1 MGRLAGAMALGLA
14 AVAAGQQPALM
25 AQSAAPAW
33 AEATGQLLAQAAQ
46 QGGRRLALV
55 IGNGAYV
62 DGPLPNAVNDA
73 EDVARTLRS
82 IGFQVFLLKNGDQ
95 QAMDAAV
102 DGFRRQLRR
111 GDLGLFYFSG
121 HGLQVAG
128 ESFLIPIGFNPT
140 VEANVKYKSL
150 RLNEIVNSLET
161 TDASTKVLI
170 LDACRNSLYRSWSMN
185 DRNYADRGL
194 AAPPDRTG
202 TLIVYATAAD
212 RFAKDSLD
220 AGSRNSPFTTFLL
233 RHLPTP
239 NLEIRELMMRVRRDV
254 RAATSNQQT
263 PYEYGSLIEQ
273 VVLFPL
279 SPTKPTLSKQSP
291 APIPVPAVASASP
304 AARPLASNTS
314 QPRPQPVSIPIP
326 SQSALSSS
334 ASASSPSPTYALKGH
349 TDEVA
354 SVAFSPDGRSIVSG
368 SRDKTLRLWD
378 ANSGRP
384 IGSPLQ
390 GHTGMVNS
398 VAFSPDGR
406 RIVSGSND
414 KTLRL
419 WDANSGRPIGA
430 PLRGHTDWVTSV
442 SFSPDGRRIV
452 SGSYSEDK
460 TLRLWDATSRQ
471 PIGLPLQGHT
481 SGVLTVAFSPDGRR
495 IVSAGDSTLRLWDSS
510 TGLPIG
516 PPLQARTGSLI
527 SSLFSNVYSVAFSP
541 DGLRIVSSHQ
551 DVTLAGSGDNKLRI
565 WDATSGLRIGKS
577 LQGHID
583 GVWAVAFSPD
593 GRRIVSGSWDKTLR
607 LWDANTGR
615 PIGLPLYGH
624 TDWVLSV
631 AFSPDGRRIVS
642 GSRDNTL
649 RLWDGETGAAI
660 GFAP

>member
-14 AVAAGQQPALM
+14 AVAVAAGQQPALM

-55 IGNGAYV
+55 IGNGAYE

-73 EDVARTLRS
+73 ADVARTLRS
-82 IGFQVFLLKNGDQ
+82 IGFQVSLLKNGDQ

-128 ESFLIPIGFNPT
+128 ESFLIPIGFKPT

-170 LDACRNSLYRSWSMN
+170 LDACRNSLHRSWSMN
-185 DRNYADRGL
+185 DRNFAVRGL

-239 NLEIRELMMRVRRDV
+239 NLEIRELMLRVRRDV
-254 RAATSNQQT
+254 RAATSSQQT
-263 PYEYGSLIEQ
+263 PSEYGNLIDH
-273 VVLFPL
+273 VFLHPL
-279 SPTKPTLSKQSP
+279 SGLSAQLPVVASGASTPAPPPLQPLAPSAPLPLPRPEPPAAAVPP
-291 APIPVPAVASASP
+291 APIPFAAATAPIVLTPARGLV
-304 AARPLASNTS
+304 
-314 QPRPQPVSIPIP
+314 
-326 SQSALSSS
+326 
-334 ASASSPSPTYALKGH
+334 YA
-349 TDEVA
+349 
-354 SVAFSPDGRSIVSG
+354 
-368 SRDKTLRLWD
+368 
-378 ANSGRP
+378 
-384 IGSPLQ
+384 LQ
-390 GHTGMVNS
+390 GHGDKDVNA

-414 KTLRL
+414 NTLRL
-419 WDANSGRPIGA
+419 WDAASG
-430 PLRGHTDWVTSV
+430 
-442 SFSPDGRRIV
+442 
-452 SGSYSEDK
+452 K
-460 TLRLWDATSRQ
+460 
-471 PIGLPLQGHT
+471 
-481 SGVLTVAFSPDGRR
+481 
-495 IVSAGDSTLRLWDSS
+495 
-510 TGLPIG
+510 PIG
-516 PPLQARTGSLI
+516 PPLQ
-527 SSLFSNVYSVAFSP
+527 
-541 DGLRIVSSHQ
+541 
-551 DVTLAGSGDNKLRI
+551 
-565 WDATSGLRIGKS
+565 
-577 LQGHID
+577 
-583 GVWAVAFSPD
+583 
-593 GRRIVSGSWDKTLR
+593 
-607 LWDANTGR
+607 
-615 PIGLPLYGH
+615 GH
-624 TDWVLSV
+624 TDVVRSV

-642 GSRDNTL
+642 GSEDKTLRLWDAASGKPSGPLMRGHSDYVVSVAFSPDGRRFISGSFDKTL

>member
-14 AVAAGQQPALM
+14 AVAVAAGQQPALM

-55 IGNGAYV
+55 IGNGAYE

-73 EDVARTLRS
+73 ADVARTLRS
-82 IGFQVFLLKNGDQ
+82 IGFQVSLLKNGDQ

-128 ESFLIPIGFNPT
+128 ESFLIPIGFKPT

-170 LDACRNSLYRSWSMN
+170 LDACRNSLHRSWSMN
-185 DRNYADRGL
+185 DRNFAVRGL

-239 NLEIRELMMRVRRDV
+239 NLEIRELMLRVRRDV
-254 RAATSNQQT
+254 RAATSSQQT
-263 PYEYGSLIEQ
+263 PSEYGNLIDH
-273 VVLFPL
+273 VFLHPL
-279 SPTKPTLSKQSP
+279 SGLSAQLPVVASGASTPAPPPLQPLAPSAPLPLPRPEPPAAAVPP
-291 APIPVPAVASASP
+291 APIPFAAATAPIVLTPARGLV
-304 AARPLASNTS
+304 
-314 QPRPQPVSIPIP
+314 
-326 SQSALSSS
+326 
-334 ASASSPSPTYALKGH
+334 YA
-349 TDEVA
+349 
-354 SVAFSPDGRSIVSG
+354 
-368 SRDKTLRLWD
+368 
-378 ANSGRP
+378 
-384 IGSPLQ
+384 LQ
-390 GHTGMVNS
+390 GHGDKDVNA

-414 KTLRL
+414 NTLRL
-419 WDANSGRPIGA
+419 WDAASGKPIGP
-430 PLRGHTDWVTSV
+430 PLQGHTDVVRSV
-442 SFSPDGRRIV
+442 AFSPDGRRIV
-452 SGSYSEDK
+452 SGSDDN
-460 TLRLWDATSRQ
+460 TLRLWDAAT
-471 PIGLPLQGHT
+471 
-481 SGVLTVAFSPDGRR
+481 GR
-495 IVSAGDSTLRLWDSS
+495 
-510 TGLPIG
+510 PIG
-516 PPLQARTGSLI
+516 PPLRA
-527 SSLFSNVYSVAFSP
+527 P
-541 DGLRIVSSHQ
+541 
-551 DVTLAGSGDNKLRI
+551 
-565 WDATSGLRIGKS
+565 TSGVIS
-577 LQGHID
+577 
-583 GVWAVAFSPD
+583 VAFSPD
-593 GRRIVSGSWDKTLR
+593 GRRIVSGSWDNTLR
-607 LWDANTGR
+607 LWDAASGK
-615 PIGLPLYGH
+615 PIGPPLQGH
-624 TDWVLSV
+624 TSRVYSV